1 MIKHDIDFHPKI
13 DAVSYSLVKDFAKIG
28 MGVAYITKEFAETEI
43 ANGELFEIPIK
54 ENYNSTTEQ
63 ADIIA
68 MGMDYPNRLRI
79 KTDRRV
85 CINGEWMERKDLY
98 HTGDRVYVFTIPPE
112 THDPLCKNAD
122 YEVEIEPELGVSIN
136 QLDIL
141 LLRLSGKKYKG

>member
-1 MIKHDIDFHPKI
+1 MRTQRRNKRQIYICHRYEDNGLIKFREP
-13 DAVSYSLVKDFAKIG
+13 
-28 MGVAYITKEFAETEI
+28 
-43 ANGELFEIPIK
+43 IPIK

-85 CINGEWMERKDLY
+85 RINGEWMERKDLY
-98 HTGDRVYVFTIPPE
+98 HIGDRVYVFTTPPE
-112 THDPLCKNAD
+112 PHDPLCKNAD

>member
-1 MIKHDIDFHPKI
+1 MRTQRRNKRQIYICHRYEDNGLIKFREP
-13 DAVSYSLVKDFAKIG
+13 
-28 MGVAYITKEFAETEI
+28 
-43 ANGELFEIPIK
+43 IPIK

-63 ADIIA
+63 DIIA

-85 CINGEWMERKDLY
+85 RINGEWMERKDLY
-98 HTGDRVYVFTIPPE
+98 HIGDRVYVFTTPPE

>member
-1 MIKHDIDFHPKI
+1 MRTQRRNKRQIYICHRYEDNGLIKFREP
-13 DAVSYSLVKDFAKIG
+13 
-28 MGVAYITKEFAETEI
+28 
-43 ANGELFEIPIK
+43 IPIK

-85 CINGEWMERKDLY
+85 RINGEWMERKNLY
-98 HTGDRVYVFTIPPE
+98 HIGDRVYVFTTPPE

>member
-1 MIKHDIDFHPKI
+1 MRTQRRNKRQIYICHKYIDGDIIKYREP
-13 DAVSYSLVKDFAKIG
+13 
-28 MGVAYITKEFAETEI
+28 
-43 ANGELFEIPIK
+43 IPIK

-98 HTGDRVYVFTIPPE
+98 HIGDRVYVFTTPPE

-141 LLRLSGKKYKG
+141 LLRLSGKKYKN

>member
-1 MIKHDIDFHPKI
+1 MRTQRRNKRQIYICHRYEDNGLIKFREP
-13 DAVSYSLVKDFAKIG
+13 
-28 MGVAYITKEFAETEI
+28 
-43 ANGELFEIPIK
+43 IPIK

-85 CINGEWMERKDLY
+85 RINGEWMERKDLY
-98 HTGDRVYVFTIPPE
+98 HIGDRVYVFTTPPE